1 MATQSKFFADLGIK
15 SATNTE
21 IDGNLSVSGN
31 LTVSGTQTTIDSTT
45 KSVADSMIELASGN
59 TTADLTDIGIYGNY
73 NDGLSG
79 ESGVSEYTGLF
90 RDATDSTWKLY
101 DGLEVEPTT
110 TVNTSGSGYTLA
122 DLQVGDLTATT
133 LTATNTLTG
142 GSMTYPT
149 SDGTDGQVL
158 KTNGSGTLSFGDA
171 ASTDGITA
179 SGSNTIVQS
188 PDDTNVIHVNNN
200 ANVGISNSDPSA
212 KVHIGT
218 SNSVGSQT
226 DPAIQ
231 IGGAGNYRLG
241 IYTTAEGSV
250 FDNKNGDDGH
260 IFNVKTAGEAMRIDG
275 GTGYVGIGIDSPAH
289 SLVVAKTGINQASTV
304 RIQGTDGNGNGHPLD
319 LKMDGAT
326 DSFSVLIGQGGG
338 ATPDTILFSGNRNGN
353 VAIGSSTANKLFN
366 LADPAQ
372 GGEALKLH
380 FEAASGSDKWGIY
393 AYDRTNSHYANMSLG
408 QNAIWINGSDSNVG
422 IGTTTPSNN
431 HANANNLVVGDGTAG
446 GIANYVG
453 ANLGWYA
460 FSRDNANNTDAY
472 DGGISYDGSRN
483 LMFHTNAGTE
493 RLTINGDGNMH
504 LGQSDADVQLFLG
517 STGGGFGGN
526 STNNVR
532 ASGSSLM
539 LNTPGQ
545 FIVEKSGSLGILM
558 DTDKSFYVRPAT
570 SSDNFGMYVRTS
582 NSADTGMK
590 IGRTGTNN
598 AEMGIKV
605 SSQGSSSFASFKFAI
620 SDATTWSSDDWF
632 KLKVSGEMDGNFN
645 DTSDQNLKENIVS
658 IPNGDLAKVMQLN
671 PVTFDWKNAV
681 SRNDQTGF
689 VAQEVETI
697 FPNEVLGDAYDVE
710 VEGSGKSINTIGLL
724 SHTVKALQELKTLVD
739 ALETRIATLES

>member
-149 SDGTDGQVL
+149 SDGTNGQVL

-179 SGSNTIVQS
+179 SGSNTIIQS
-188 PDDTNVIHVNNN
+188 PDDTSVAYINNTGYFGINHDNPTGRLHVAGHTSGVASIFESNGNGDTVPLQLKVKANNGTTSTQGLYGN
-200 ANVGISNSDPSA
+200 A
-212 KVHIGT
+212 
-218 SNSVGSQT
+218 
-226 DPAIQ
+226 
-231 IGGAGNYRLG
+231 
-241 IYTTAEGSV
+241 GSV
-250 FDNKNGDDGH
+250 STDNTITLGSSPTSGLVVAGDG
-260 IFNVKTAGEAMRIDG
+260 K
-275 GTGYVGIGIDSPAH
+275 VGIGMTPAH
-289 SLVVAKTGINQASTV
+289 ILDIYRSDAGDAALSIKSSSSGDPTIHLDSALSNRSGIINFKD
-304 RIQGTDGNGNGHPLD
+304 QGTITGAIKYHHQTDIMEFHTTATERFRLSADDAHIGMNGN
-319 LKMDGAT
+319 
-326 DSFSVLIGQGGG
+326 
-338 ATPDTILFSGNRNGN
+338 
-353 VAIGSSTANKLFN
+353 
-366 LADPAQ
+366 
-372 GGEALKLH
+372 
-380 FEAASGSDKWGIY
+380 
-393 AYDRTNSHYANMSLG
+393 
-408 QNAIWINGSDSNVG
+408 
-422 IGTTTPSNN
+422 
-431 HANANNLVVGDGTAG
+431 
-446 GIANYVG
+446 
-453 ANLGWYA
+453 
-460 FSRDNANNTDAY
+460 
-472 DGGISYDGSRN
+472 
-483 LMFHTNAGTE
+483 
-493 RLTINGDGNMH
+493 
-504 LGQSDADVQLFLG
+504 DVQLFLG
-517 STGGGFGGN
+517 STGGAFGGN

-545 FIVEKSGSLGILM
+545 FIVEKSGSTGILM

-570 SSDNFGMYVRTS
+570 SADNFGMYVRTS

-605 SSQGSSSFASFKFAI
+605 SSQSSNSFASFKFAI
-620 SDATTWSSDDWF
+620 SDQTSWSSDDWF